1 MLFGKQHNEI
11 LELEKSN
18 PKKFCTKILKNKNNR
33 NYADIMY
40 FSDQH
45 IGSIFCDFSLIKKQ
59 RDRCLK
65 EHIYVKLG
73 GDLIEGSTRF
83 SVGAGIYEQNLTP
96 HEQLFA
102 LISFLKPLADADLL
116 ISVCMGNHDERFKK
130 VVGIDIISIISYI
143 LKVPYLGFGGF
154 NYLKIGNQN
163 YISYLEHGNG
173 SSKVLS
179 SKMKKVIDASKN
191 IDNFD
196 VFAWGH
202 THELFAWKDYRQN
215 YNKKNKSIELIEKQY
230 LLTGSYLNYDFSYA
244 NASSLPPARLGSPI
258 LRFYGNQHKVE
269 VLEPR

>member
-1 MLFGKQHNEI
+1 MLFGTQHNEI

-18 PKKFCTKILKNKNNR
+18 PRKFCTKKLDFKNGKK
-33 NYADIMY
+33 YVDVMY

-45 IGSIFCDFSLIKKQ
+45 IGSIYCDFSFVKKQ

-65 EHIYVKLG
+65 ENIYVKLG

-102 LISFLKPLADADLL
+102 LISFLKPLSDAGLL
-116 ISVCMGNHDERFKK
+116 ISICMGNHDERFKK
-130 VVGIDIISIISYI
+130 SVGIDIISIISYI

-154 NYLKIGNQN
+154 NYLKVGDEN
-163 YISYLEHGNG
+163 YISFLEHGSG
-173 SSKVLS
+173 SAKVLS
-179 SKMKKVIDASKN
+179 SKMKKVMDASKN
-191 IDNFD
+191 IEDFD

-202 THELFAWKDYRQN
+202 THDLFAWKDYKQR
-215 YNKKNKSIELIEKQY
+215 YNKKNKNIELIEKQY

-244 NASSLPPARLGSPI
+244 NSSSMPITKLGSPI
-258 LRFYGNQHKVE
+258 LRFYANQHKIE
-269 VLEPR
+269 VLEF